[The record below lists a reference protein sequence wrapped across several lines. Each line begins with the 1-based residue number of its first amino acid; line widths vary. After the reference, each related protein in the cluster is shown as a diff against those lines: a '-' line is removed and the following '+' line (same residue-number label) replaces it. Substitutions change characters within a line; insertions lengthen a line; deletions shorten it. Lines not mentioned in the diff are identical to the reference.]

1 MEQSL
6 FYNNNNSL
14 KKSGVEEQFTDEHV
28 QELTRCFQDV
38 AYFVRNYIYI
48 VSLDEG
54 RVLFNLYDYEK
65 EMIDVF
71 HNNRFCVVR
80 AGRQLGKCLKK
91 SINIRVRNKKTG
103 DIYEQPIGDFYNERR
118 AERDLQESDGKVE

>member
-6 FYNNNNSL
+6 FYNNNQSL
-14 KKSGVEEQFTDEHV
+14 KKSGIQEQFTDHHV
-28 QELTRCFQDV
+28 KELTRCFQDIS
-38 AYFVRNYIYI
+38 YFIRNYVYI
-48 VSLDEG
+48 ISLDEG

-80 AGRQLGKCLKK
+80 AGRQL
-91 SINIRVRNKKTG
+91 R
-103 DIYEQPIGDFYNERR
+103 
-118 AERDLQESDGKVE
+118 KVSVEKI